1 MPYWRCHRKLS
12 REEPCPRIV
21 KLLQSDWRVN
31 IKHAYRESNGV
42 ADSLAGMGCGLVN
55 QLLIFEDPPM
65 QVCYL
70 LMLLEFLLVSFWC
83 SFLGFCPFQYQ
94 KMERREETKEGRKKT
109 KKEPKGLIECHYLSR
124 APQRNQAAN

>member
-83 SFLGFCPFQYQ
+83 FSGLLPLPISKNG
-94 KMERREETKEGRKKT
+94 KKRRNKRGEKENKERTEGVNRVPLP
-109 KKEPKGLIECHYLSR
+109 E
-124 APQRNQAAN
+124 